1 MGAGAAAVAGALTA
15 SAVAVAAGVGGASSL
30 QPIARRLEDENMSL
44 RRALW
49 LALPIALAIGCKD
62 EAPPT
67 PAATATAEAVK
78 APATA
83 AAPAATATPTA
94 TADHGHGKWKGRQ
107 GRGLVGMMFRAA
119 HDLELK
125 DAQKTTLEKLS
136 TDLHGGG
143 AGQPSEMK
151 DYHTALVAQ
160 VRAGKIETAKLD
172 PLEAAAEKAM
182 KARREKEAEA
192 LDGLYAALEPAQR
205 KALVAAV
212 RAKQDAH
219 KPDPAKAEAHAKERL
234 AHLTKQLDLD
244 AAQQKKVEPLLA
256 KEAPAPAMAEEMKK
270 HADAVLTAFEGEGFD
285 ARKLEPKT
293 APGAGPMKAH
303 AQFLTALL
311 PILKPEQREKL
322 AAGMEKPGRAMHGE
336 HAGAGAEPGSAP
348 SEEEPAEE
356 MPAAE

>member
-1 MGAGAAAVAGALTA
+1 M
-15 SAVAVAAGVGGASSL
+15 
-30 QPIARRLEDENMSL
+30 

-62 EAPPT
+62 EAAPA

-78 APATA
+78 APVTA
-83 AAPAATATPTA
+83 AAPAPTA
-94 TADHGHGKWKGRQ
+94 APTASADHGHGKWKGRR
-107 GRGLVGMMFRAA
+107 GGGLVGTMFRAA

-125 DAQKTTLEKLS
+125 DAQKATIEKLGA
-136 TDLHGGG
+136 DLHGAG

-151 DYHTALVAQ
+151 EYHTALVAQ

-172 PLEAAAEKAM
+172 PLQAAAEKSM

-192 LDGLYAALEPAQR
+192 LNGLYAALEPAQR

-212 RAKQDAH
+212 RAKQAAH

-256 KEAPAPAMAEEMKK
+256 KEAPPAAMQEEMKK
-270 HADAVLTAFEGEGFD
+270 HADAVLGAFEGEGFD
-285 ARKLEPKT
+285 AKKLEPKT
-293 APGAGPMKAH
+293 PPGAGGMAAH
-303 AQFLTALL
+303 VQFYVALL

-322 AAGMEKPGRAMHGE
+322 AAGMDKPRGGE
-336 HAGAGAEPGSAP
+336 AGGPTEEEP
-348 SEEEPAEE
+348 SEETP
-356 MPAAE
+356 PTAAP